1 MPARTDNPLGDY
13 LRERRARLDPAA
25 FGLPLARRRT
35 PGLRREEV
43 AQRANVSPT
52 WYTWLEQGRGGAPS
66 ADVLNR
72 IARAL
77 ALTEFEREHL
87 FLIGLGRPPEARYRH
102 GRAVPPHLQR
112 VLDAFAF
119 SPAYL
124 RTATWD
130 VVGWNR
136 AAAAVLTDYAA
147 LSPGER
153 NLMRLF
159 FLEPRMRAAQTEWL
173 RVARFVVAAFRA
185 DVARA
190 GAGAAAR
197 GLIDE
202 LSRESREFAAI
213 WRENDVRSAQGE
225 VAKRIRHP
233 EAGWLDLEYSAFA
246 VAGRPDLDMAV
257 FTPANEETVRR
268 IRELMRAGS
277 A

>member
-1 MPARTDNPLGDY
+1 MSARPENPLGAY

-43 AQRANVSPT
+43 ASRANVSAT

-66 ADVLNR
+66 ADVLDR
-72 IARAL
+72 ISRAL
-77 ALTEFEREHL
+77 ALNEVEREHL
-87 FLIGLGRPPEARYRH
+87 FLIGLGRPPEARYRCD
-102 GRAVPPHLQR
+102 RAVPAHLRR

-119 SPAYL
+119 SPAYI

-130 VVGWNR
+130 ILAWNR
-136 AAAAVLTDYAA
+136 AAAMVLGDYAA
-147 LSPGER
+147 MAQDER
-153 NLMRLF
+153 NLLRMF
-159 FLEPRMRAAQTEWL
+159 FLEPRMRASQTQWL
-173 RVARFVVAAFRA
+173 HVARVLVAAFRA

-197 GLIDE
+197 GLIEE
-202 LSRESREFAAI
+202 LSRESPEFAAI
-213 WRENDVRSAQGE
+213 WRENEVRGAAGM

-233 EAGWLDLEYSAFA
+233 QAGWLDLEYSIFA

-257 FTPANEETVRR
+257 FTPGNDETAAR
-268 IRELMRAGS
+268 IQQLLLDAAS
-277 A
+277 

>member
-1 MPARTDNPLGDY
+1 MPARPENPLGDY

-25 FGLPLARRRT
+25 FGLPLTRRRT

-43 AQRANVSPT
+43 AQRAHVSAT

-66 ADVLNR
+66 ADVLDR

-77 ALTEFEREHL
+77 GLNEVEREHL
-87 FLIGLGRPPEARYRH
+87 FLIGLGRPPEARYR
-102 GRAVPPHLQR
+102 GDRGVPEHLRR
-112 VLDAFAF
+112 VLDAFVF
-119 SPAYL
+119 SPAYI

-130 VVGWNR
+130 ILAWNR
-136 AAAAVLTDYAA
+136 AASAVLTDYAEIPA
-147 LSPGER
+147 AER
-153 NLMRLF
+153 NLLRLF
-159 FLEPRMRAAQTEWL
+159 FLEPRMRASQTQWL
-173 RVARFVVAAFRA
+173 HVARVLVAAFRA

-202 LSRESREFAAI
+202 LSRASPEFAAI
-213 WRENDVRSAQGE
+213 WRENEVRGAEGM

-233 EAGWLDLEYSAFA
+233 QAGWLDLEYSIFA

-257 FTPANEETVRR
+257 FTPGNVGTASR
-268 IRELMRAGS
+268 IQALLRSPVG
-277 A
+277 